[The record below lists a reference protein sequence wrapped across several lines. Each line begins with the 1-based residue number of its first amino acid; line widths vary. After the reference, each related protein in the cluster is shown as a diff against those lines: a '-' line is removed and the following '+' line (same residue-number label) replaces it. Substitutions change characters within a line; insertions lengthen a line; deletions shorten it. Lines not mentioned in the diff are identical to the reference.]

1 MIPEIELQKR
11 SHIKAFQE
19 EKLKEVLYYLGQHS
33 AFYQKH
39 FARHRI
45 ALEKINR
52 LEDLSGIPPT
62 TKDDL
67 QRNNWDFLCVP
78 KNKIV
83 EYTSTSGTLGKPVT
97 IALTEKDLE
106 RLAYN
111 ESISFACA
119 DGTPADLYQLMLT
132 LDRQFMA
139 GIAYY
144 EGIHKLGGGLV
155 RTGPGLPA
163 LQWETIERLGPTT
176 LVAVPSFLI
185 KLIDYA
191 HQNKIELN
199 RSSVKKAVCIGE
211 SFRSPDL
218 QFNTLGKRIAGEWNI
233 HLYGSYAS
241 TEMQTAFTEC
251 KFGQGGHHH
260 PELIIVEILDEQDH
274 PVNPGESGELT
285 ITTLGVEGMP
295 LLRYKTGDVLSV
307 FEEPCGCGRHTV
319 RLGPVIGRK
328 QQMIKLKGTT
338 LYPLGVFEILNEV
351 APIQDYVVE
360 VFTGEL
366 GLDELKLH
374 ILIEP
379 TLEPAVKA
387 ALQGAFQS
395 RLRVIPDI
403 IFVSLRQMERMQME
417 GTNRKLTKFI
427 DRRLPGAQTILSV
440 DEAKK

>member
-1 MIPEIELQKR
+1 MIPEIELQTSGR
-11 SHIKAFQE
+11 IKAFQE
-19 EKLKEVLYYLGQHS
+19 EKLKETLRYVNQHS
-33 AFYQKH
+33 PFYQKH
-39 FARHRI
+39 FAQHRI
-45 ALEKINR
+45 VPEQINR
-52 LEDLSGIPPT
+52 LEDLSRIPTT

-78 KNKIV
+78 KNKII

-97 IALTEKDLE
+97 IALTEKDLQ

-163 LQWETIERLGPTT
+163 LQWETIERLEPTT

-191 HQNKIELN
+191 HQHKIDLN
-199 RSSVKKAVCIGE
+199 RTSVKKAVCIGE

-218 QFNTLGKRIAGEWNI
+218 QLNTLGKKITGEWDI

-251 KFGQGGHHH
+251 HFGKGGHHH
-260 PELIIVEILDEQDH
+260 PELIIIEILDENDH
-274 PVNPGESGELT
+274 PVTKGEAGELT

-295 LLRYKTGDVLSV
+295 LLRYKTGDMLSV
-307 FEEPCGCGRHTV
+307 FEEPCACGRHTV
-319 RLGPVIGRK
+319 RLGPVVGRK

-351 APIQDYVVE
+351 ASVQDYVVE
-360 VFTGEL
+360 VLTGEL

-374 ILIEP
+374 VLIEP
-379 TLEPAVKA
+379 ALEPVVKT

-395 RLRVIPDI
+395 RLRVIPEI
-403 IFVSLRQMERMQME
+403 VFVSLREMEQMQTA
-417 GTNRKLTKFI
+417 GSNRKLTKFI
-427 DRRLPGAQTILSV
+427 DRRLPGTQNILSI
-440 DEAKK
+440 K

>member
-1 MIPEIELQKR
+1 MVPEIELQA
-11 SHIKAFQE
+11 SGHIKRFQE
-19 EKLKEVLYYLGQHS
+19 GKLKETLLYLSRHS
-33 AFYQKH
+33 PFYQRH
-39 FARHRI
+39 FTEHRI
-45 ALEKINR
+45 TPEQINR
-52 LEDLSGIPPT
+52 LEDLSGIPTT

-78 KNKIV
+78 RNKII

-97 IALTEKDLE
+97 IALTEKDLQ
-106 RLAYN
+106 RLGYN
-111 ESISFACA
+111 EFISFACA
-119 DGTPADLYQLMLT
+119 DGTSADLYQLMLT

-144 EGIHKLGGGLV
+144 EGIHKLGAGLV

-185 KLIDYA
+185 KLTDYA
-191 HQNKIELN
+191 RQNKIDLN

-218 QFNTLGKRIAGEWNI
+218 QFNALGKKIAAEWNI

-251 KFGQGGHHH
+251 KFGNGGHHH
-260 PELIIVEILDEQDH
+260 PELLIIEVLDEHDR
-274 PVNPGESGELT
+274 PVKKGELGELT

-295 LLRYKTGDVLSV
+295 LLRYKTGDMLSV
-307 FEEPCGCGRHTV
+307 FEGPCACGRQTV

-351 APIQDYVVE
+351 PHIQDYVVE

-374 ILIEP
+374 VLIEAP
-379 TLEPAVKA
+379 FEAAVKT

-395 RLRVIPDI
+395 RLRVIPEI
-403 IFVSLRQMERMQME
+403 VFVSLREVELMQIA

-427 DRRLPGAQTILSV
+427 DRRSPLSMIN
-440 DEAKK
+440 

>member
-1 MIPEIELQKR
+1 MIPEIELETGA
-11 SHIKAFQE
+11 HIKAFQE
-19 EKLKEVLYYLGQHS
+19 GKLKEALRYLSKHS
-33 AFYQKH
+33 PFYQRH
-39 FARHRI
+39 FTQHHITAGQ
-45 ALEKINR
+45 INR

-67 QRNNWDFLCVP
+67 QRHNWDFLCVP
-78 KNKIV
+78 RNKII

-191 HQNKIELN
+191 RQNKIDPN
-199 RSSVKKAVCIGE
+199 KSPVKKAVCIGE

-218 QFNTLGKRIAGEWNI
+218 QFNALGKKIAAEWNI

-251 KFGQGGHHH
+251 KFGKGGHHH
-260 PELIIVEILDEQDH
+260 PELIIIEVLDEHNQ
-274 PVNPGESGELT
+274 PVNHGESGELT

-295 LLRYKTGDVLSV
+295 LLRYKTGDMLSV
-307 FEEPCGCGRHTV
+307 FEGPCSCGRHTA

-351 APIQDYVVE
+351 PHIQDYVVE
-360 VFTGEL
+360 VFAGEL

-374 ILIEP
+374 VLADG
-379 TLEPAVKA
+379 TLAPGVKA
-387 ALQGAFQS
+387 ALKGAFQS
-395 RLRVIPDI
+395 RLRVIPEI
-403 IFVSLRQMERMQME
+403 AFVSVPDLERMQMA

-427 DRRLPGAQTILSV
+427 DRRSQP
-440 DEAKK
+440 